1 MAAVRRPF
9 EAHLFACGQR
19 RSTNPNNIPPASRRP
34 SGDRAGTEKWAPES
48 NMPAYNHA
56 TSTYTFTNA
65 DVETLDLNASR
76 PNSVIQPPSPKRD
89 QAGLGIFTSS
99 FAPSPLLPA
108 FMVSADSPSVQC
120 QSSASYPFAHRRRLS
135 LTPRTDALLAPAA
148 YVPYSIPIEFS
159 ASAQRAV
166 HPDTSAPYRPQP
178 YLRSMSIFSNYHRYS
193 QSSISLTRPPRLSSL
208 TPISHLECSSGSS
221 TLRSSKGI
229 SEMDESPNSKS
240 SNPSDKRPSAAGIV
254 YTTVN
259 TTPFFGAT
267 KANPRNHWR
276 TFSTPN
282 VMSSAQK
289 TASGERMAM
298 GWKPNLEKSKTVLR
312 KP

>member
-9 EAHLFACGQR
+9 EAHLFACGQCK
-19 RSTNPNNIPPASRRP
+19 STNPNTIPQASRRP
-34 SGDRAGTEKWAPES
+34 SEDRAATEKWAPES
-48 NMPAYNHA
+48 NMSAYSHA
-56 TSTYTFTNA
+56 KSTLTFTNA
-65 DVETLDLNASR
+65 DIETLDLNASR
-76 PNSVIQPPSPKRD
+76 PTSILQPPSPKRD

-108 FMVSADSPSVQC
+108 FTVSAESPSVQC
-120 QSSASYPFAHRRRLS
+120 QPPASYPFAHRRRLS
-135 LTPRTDALLAPAA
+135 LTPRTDTLLAPAA

-193 QSSISLTRPPRLSSL
+193 QSSISLSRPPRLSSS
-208 TPISHLECSSGSS
+208 TPIPHLECSSGSS
-221 TLRSSKGI
+221 TLRSFKGI
-229 SEMDESPNSKS
+229 SETDDSPSSKS
-240 SNPSDKRPSAAGIV
+240 SNPSDKRPDAAGIV

-259 TTPFFGAT
+259 NTSFLGTA
-267 KANPRNHWR
+267 KASHRNHWR

-282 VMSSAQK
+282 VTSNAKQ
-289 TASGERMAM
+289 AGSGERMAM
-298 GWKPNLEKSKTVLR
+298 GWKPNLEKSRTVVR
-312 KP
+312 KI